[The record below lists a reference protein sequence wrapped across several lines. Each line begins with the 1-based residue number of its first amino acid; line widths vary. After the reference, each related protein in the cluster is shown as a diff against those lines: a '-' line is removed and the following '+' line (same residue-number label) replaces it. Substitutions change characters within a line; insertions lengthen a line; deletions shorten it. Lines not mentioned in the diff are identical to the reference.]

1 TDVAALS
8 FLDSINADIVF
19 LATNSWSLNNGVTT
33 ASNDHYYIRRKMMD
47 RANKTVL
54 LADSSKYGASSMKTI
69 SRLED
74 LDCIITDSKFDDENL
89 NAIREAGG
97 NIILPS

>member
-1 TDVAALS
+1 MLILPFWPPIAG
-8 FLDSINADIVF
+8 
-19 LATNSWSLNNGVTT
+19 SLHNGVTT
-33 ASNDHYYIRRKMMD
+33 ASNEHYYIRRKMME

-69 SRLED
+69 ARLEE
-74 LDCIITDSKFDDENL
+74 LDCIITDNKFDEENMA
-89 NAIREAGG
+89 AIREVGG

>member
-1 TDVAALS
+1 M
-8 FLDSINADIVF
+8 
-19 LATNSWSLNNGVTT
+19 TT
-33 ASNDHYYIRRKMMD
+33 ASNDHYYIRRKMME

-69 SRLED
+69 CQLDD
-74 LDCIITDSKFDDENL
+74 LDCIITDSKFDDESL
-89 NAIREAGG
+89 AAIREIGG